1 MHRVDDDAITL
12 RGMRFHARV
21 GILPHEREHP
31 QPVEVD
37 LTAWI
42 GDGTGVVDY
51 RRLYAE
57 VGAAM
62 NGPSL
67 LYLEEV
73 AESIASRILGEARVS
88 RVRVAVRKPHVA
100 LGGALEYAE
109 IAIDRRRD
117 A

>member
-1 MHRVDDDAITL
+1 VRVEDDAITL

-37 LTAWI
+37 LVAWI
-42 GDGTGVVDY
+42 TEGTGVVDY
-51 RRLYAE
+51 RRLYSE
-57 VGAAM
+57 VNATM
-62 NGPSL
+62 EGPSL

-73 AESIASRILGEARVS
+73 AESIASRILAEPRVS

-100 LGGALEYAE
+100 LGGALDYAE

>member
-1 MHRVDDDAITL
+1 MQ
-12 RGMRFHARV
+12 FHARV

-31 QPVEVD
+31 QPVQVD

-42 GDGTGVVDY
+42 GEGNGVVDY

-57 VGAAM
+57 VSATM
-62 NGPSL
+62 QGPSL

-73 AESIASRILGEARVS
+73 AEAIASRILTEPRVS
-88 RVRVAVRKPHVA
+88 RVRVSVRKPHVA
-100 LGGALEYAE
+100 LGGALDYAE